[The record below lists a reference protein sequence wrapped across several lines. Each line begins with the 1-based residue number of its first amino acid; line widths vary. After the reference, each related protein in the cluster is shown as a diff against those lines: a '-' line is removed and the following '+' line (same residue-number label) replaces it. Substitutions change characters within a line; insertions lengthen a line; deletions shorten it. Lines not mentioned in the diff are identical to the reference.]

1 MARDRFAKTSLPI
14 GRLILL
20 GCAITFLAAIFIQNL
35 QPLVS
40 IFFLGQAT
48 MPIPLSLAMLVAFIS
63 GAIAAAAINWI
74 ADWLRRRAIAAVR
87 DEYEEDDDED
97 YEEDDEET
105 VKYGKTNQQRETTRK
120 ANNDFLRYDDDEQV
134 IDVKY
139 IRDIERPDDF

>member
-20 GCAITFLAAIFIQNL
+20 GCAIAFLAAIFIQNL

-48 MPIPLSLAMLVAFIS
+48 MAIPLSLAMLVAFIS

-74 ADWLRRRAIAAVR
+74 SDWLRRRAIAAVR

-97 YEEDDEET
+97 YEEDDDET
-105 VKYGKTNQQRETTRK
+105 VEYGKTTKQRETTRR
-120 ANNDFLRYDDDEQV
+120 ATNDSLRYDDGEQV